1 MDRENY
7 RFTIVKIALPI
18 MLSSLISQLQ
28 MLIDRIFLG
37 RLDVIFMSAV
47 GNATVPM
54 WTTMSALFSLTTGA
68 TILASQAIGE
78 GKNEKA
84 VDYMAS
90 LFKFS
95 NVISLALFLF
105 WTFCPR
111 LVFQA
116 MGVAPEVIGAAVQY
130 TVLYAPV
137 FILTGIGASVN
148 SLMQICSYTKPLL
161 VTGVLRSAL
170 NVFLDWALIF
180 GRCGFPEMG
189 VRGAALAT
197 TAAEFAGG
205 AVLAV
210 IVIRSRRLEF
220 RPALHQIAKAKF
232 SFYAESVKLG
242 LPTASEDF
250 AWNFGNLLLVRIL
263 NAISSVAAGIYTIVF
278 SIEIIPVVIFGA
290 LGDATLTLTGKETGR
305 KDFVQFHKIVR
316 TVVFWSVC
324 VSALCLLL
332 FVIFPHSIMSLFT
345 KDAAIIASSLV
356 YLAIVGVDLFPK
368 SLNIVI
374 GSGIRGYGDTKW
386 MLFTQL
392 FGTVFVV
399 SVANLFVF
407 GLKLGIAGVF
417 AAVVFDETVRCTV
430 NSVRFRRIGNS
441 GSSSSARN
449 RR

>member
-1 MDRENY
+1 
-7 RFTIVKIALPI
+7 

-54 WTTMSALFSLTTGA
+54 WATMSALFALTTGA

-78 GKNEKA
+78 GKNERA

-90 LFKFS
+90 LFKF
-95 NVISLALFLF
+95 NNLISAALFFF
-105 WTFCPR
+105 WTFCPH
-111 LVFQA
+111 LVFKA

-130 TVLYAPV
+130 TVIYAPV
-137 FILTGIGASVN
+137 FVLTGIGASVN
-148 SLMQICSYTKPLL
+148 SLLQICSYTKPLL
-161 VTGVLRSAL
+161 VTGILRSAL
-170 NVFLDWALIF
+170 NVFLDWTMIF

-197 TAAEFAGG
+197 TVSECIGG

-210 IVIRSRRLEF
+210 IVVRSRRLEF
-220 RPALHQIAKAKF
+220 RPSLRHVLSAKLK
-232 SFYAESVKLG
+232 FYAESVKLG
-242 LPTASEDF
+242 IPTASEDF
-250 AWNFGNLLLVRIL
+250 AWNFGNMLLVRIL

-290 LGDATLTLTGKETGR
+290 LGNATLTLTGKETGR
-305 KDFVQFHKIVR
+305 KDFDQFHRIVR
-316 TVVFWSVC
+316 TVIFWSVC
-324 VSALCLLL
+324 VSALCLVL
-332 FVIFPHSIMSLFT
+332 FVAFPRSIMSLFT

-368 SLNIVI
+368 SLNIVV

-399 SVANLFVF
+399 SVANFFVF
-407 GLKLGIAGVF
+407 ALKLGIAGVF
-417 AAVVFDETVRCTV
+417 AAVVFDEAVRCTV
-430 NSVRFRRIGNS
+430 NFIRFRRIGKA
-441 GSSSSARN
+441 GSLSSARKSVDK
-449 RR
+449 